1 MQRIVLLVWLGAVA
15 ASASCASA
23 QARTAADRPTLEV
36 PAPPA
41 RTIEPTARPEPAT
54 PEPVPD
60 LPPATPPNPK
70 PRPPAARE
78 PARTDPKPEAPA
90 TEVPAP
96 PVAPVTPPP
105 QLRTST
111 VDGAEAERQVRT
123 VLDSASKALK
133 LVDHNRLSKARR
145 AEYDNAVRLMAQSE
159 ENLKTANF
167 EIARNLANKADQ
179 IAKELQPR

>member
-1 MQRIVLLVWLGAVA
+1 MQRIVLLVWLAAVA

-60 LPPATPPNPK
+60 LPPPAPPNPK
-70 PRPPAARE
+70 PKPAANRE
-78 PARTDPKPEAPA
+78 PARTDPKPEVPA
-90 TEVPAP
+90 AEVPQP

-105 QLRTST
+105 QLRTSS

-123 VLDSASKALK
+123 ILDRASKALK
-133 LVDHNRLSKARR
+133 LVDHKGLSNARR
-145 AEYDNAVRLMAQSE
+145 KEYDNAVLMMAQSE

-179 IAKELQPR
+179 IAKELQSR

>member
-1 MQRIVLLVWLGAVA
+1 
-15 ASASCASA
+15 
-23 QARTAADRPTLEV
+23 
-36 PAPPA
+36 
-41 RTIEPTARPEPAT
+41 
-54 PEPVPD
+54 
-60 LPPATPPNPK
+60 
-70 PRPPAARE
+70 
-78 PARTDPKPEAPA
+78 
-90 TEVPAP
+90 
-96 PVAPVTPPP
+96 
-105 QLRTST
+105 
-111 VDGAEAERQVRT
+111 VRT

>member
-1 MQRIVLLVWLGAVA
+1 MQRIVLLIWLGAVA

-23 QARTAADRPTLEV
+23 QARAAADRPTLEV

-41 RTIEPTARPEPAT
+41 RVIEPPARPEPAT

-60 LPPATPPNPK
+60 LPPPAPPNPK
-70 PRPPAARE
+70 PKPPANRE
-78 PARTDPKPEAPA
+78 PARTDSKPEAPA
-90 TEVPAP
+90 PEVPQQ

-105 QLRTST
+105 QLRTSS

-123 VLDSASKALK
+123 ILDRASKGLK
-133 LVDHNRLSKARR
+133 LVDPKGLSNARR
-145 AEYDNAVRLMAQSE
+145 KEYDTAVLMMAQSE

-179 IAKELQPR
+179 IAKELQSR

>member
-1 MQRIVLLVWLGAVA
+1 MKRLFLLVWLGAVA

-23 QARTAADRPTLEV
+23 QARTAADRPALEV
-36 PAPPA
+36 PPPPT
-41 RTIEPTARPEPAT
+41 RMIEPTARPEPTT

-70 PRPPAARE
+70 PKPPTRE
-78 PARTDPKPEAPA
+78 PARTEPKPEAPA
-90 TEVPAP
+90 AEVPPP

-105 QLRTST
+105 QLRTSS
-111 VDGAEAERQVRT
+111 VDSAEAERQVRA
-123 VLDSASKALK
+123 VLESAIKALK
-133 LVDHNRLSKARR
+133 LVDPNSLSKARR

>member
-36 PAPPA
+36 PSPPA
-41 RTIEPTARPEPAT
+41 RMIEPTARPEPAT

-60 LPPATPPNPK
+60 LPPAAPPNPK
-70 PRPPAARE
+70 PRPPATRE
-78 PARTDPKPEAPA
+78 PARSDPKPEAPA
-90 TEVPAP
+90 AEVPQP

-105 QLRTST
+105 QLRTSS
-111 VDGAEAERQVRT
+111 VDAAEAERQVRT
-123 VLDSASKALK
+123 ILDRASRALK
-133 LVDHNRLSKARR
+133 LVDHKGLSNARR
-145 AEYDNAVRLMAQSE
+145 KEYDNAVLMMAQSE

-167 EIARNLANKADQ
+167 EIARNLADKADQ

>member
-1 MQRIVLLVWLGAVA
+1 MQRMLLLVWLGAVA

-23 QARTAADRPTLEV
+23 QAGTAADRPTLEV

-41 RTIEPTARPEPAT
+41 RMIEPTARPEPAT

-70 PRPPAARE
+70 PKPSANRE
-78 PARTDPKPEAPA
+78 PARTDPKPETPPAEVAP
-90 TEVPAP
+90 P

-111 VDGAEAERQVRT
+111 VDGAEAERLVRT
-123 VLDSASKALK
+123 VLDRASKALK
-133 LVDHNRLSKARR
+133 LVDYNRLSNARR
-145 AEYDNAVRLMAQSE
+145 KEYDNAVLMMAQSE